1 VPTSRIRRTTQSSHV
16 IWTLALI
23 VACLAN
29 ENIRAAE
36 MQYPLAVAASKGGPI
51 FVADLNYHGI
61 WKIDSGK
68 LESVFEGSKKFRTP
82 LNAVRCVALDK
93 QGRLLAGD
101 SATREVYRFDDGKTP
116 VPLTKG
122 ANAGVGIPMAIAVH
136 SSGDIYV
143 ADLEIHRIVRIAEGG
158 GQAQEVAEVPAV
170 RGLWFDKEDRLYIQS
185 AGPDHVLRRDKDGK
199 IEPLVKGRPF
209 NFAHHLAVD
218 DAGMVYVADGYEK
231 AIWKF
236 DGEKVSK
243 LVSGEPLVNPVGL
256 TWTGEK
262 LLVAD
267 PRANA
272 IFELTTDGKLS
283 KIELLP

>member
-1 VPTSRIRRTTQSSHV
+1 VLV
-16 IWTLALI
+16 GALTNALC
-23 VACLAN
+23 ACG
-29 ENIRAAE
+29 AE
-36 MQYPLAVAASKGGPI
+36 MQYPLAVAANKGGPI
-51 FVADLNYHGI
+51 FVADLNYHGV
-61 WKIDSGK
+61 WKIDAGK

-143 ADLEIHRIVRIAEGG
+143 SDLEIHRIVKIPDGG
-158 GQAQEVAEVPAV
+158 GEAKEVAEVPAV

-185 AGPDHVLRRDKDGK
+185 AGPDHVLRRDKEGK

-267 PRANA
+267 PRAKA
-272 IFELTTDGKLS
+272 IFELTTDGKLT
-283 KIELLP
+283 KIEILP